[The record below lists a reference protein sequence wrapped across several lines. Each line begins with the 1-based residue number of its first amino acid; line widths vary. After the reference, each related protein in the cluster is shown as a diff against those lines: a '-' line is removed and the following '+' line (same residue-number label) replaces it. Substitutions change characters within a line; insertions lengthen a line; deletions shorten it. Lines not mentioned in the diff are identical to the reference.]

1 MPHTGRLTPR
11 PQRYTPP
18 TTPAA
23 TEADMWADIKAEQE
37 ERKRVQGQ
45 GQDGGGQAAQ
55 ALQKQ
60 LDYYPSGLT
69 PPTTHIVRRRFA
81 ETRMHGP
88 YPVCVVVVV

>member
-1 MPHTGRLTPR
+1 
-11 PQRYTPP
+11 
-18 TTPAA
+18 
-23 TEADMWADIKAEQE
+23 MWEDIKREQE
-37 ERKRVQGQ
+37 ERERVRGQ

-88 YPVCVVVVV
+88 YPVRVCMWVGGFVWVYISPTNT

>member
-1 MPHTGRLTPR
+1 
-11 PQRYTPP
+11 
-18 TTPAA
+18 
-23 TEADMWADIKAEQE
+23 MWADIKAEQE